1 MTLVY
6 ALATTYALLTAGIC
20 IYARYGKETD

>member
-1 MTLVY
+1 MTL
-6 ALATTYALLTAGIC
+6 AHACLTAYALLTAGLC